1 MRFHA
6 EVAED
11 ALDVFP
17 SEYEC
22 SSRTCAALE
31 SRAQQN
37 GHFVVPIWIMARV
50 DPHPVDLAVL
60 HFQRVVVCSI
70 VALSHRGQEI

>member
-1 MRFHA
+1 MPFDT

-11 ALDVFP
+11 ALDAFP

-22 SSRTCAALE
+22 SNRTYAALE

-37 GHFVVPIWIMARV
+37 GHFVVPIGSW
-50 DPHPVDLAVL
+50 
-60 HFQRVVVCSI
+60 QRLTHIRSI
-70 VALSHRGQEI
+70 

>member
-1 MRFHA
+1 MPLDV
-6 EVAED
+6 EVTKD
-11 ALDVFP
+11 ATDVFP

-31 SRAQQN
+31 SRTQQN
-37 GHFVVPIWIMARV
+37 GNFVVPIGSWQRLTHIRF
-50 DPHPVDLAVL
+50 DLEVL
-60 HFQRVVVCSI
+60 NFQRVIVCSI